1 MNISKINNVI
11 NRVRNYAVKRAEHLE
26 YQAGCIL
33 PSAAVDTVYTVMA
46 TDPKLLP
53 IAVIQKVGFDGCEW
67 LKLGKLSHKTEFL
80 NTLAYVVDGAKAVKN
95 AVFKTKTKSL

>member
-1 MNISKINNVI
+1 MNISKTNNVI
-11 NRVRNYAVKRAEHLE
+11 NRVRQFAVKRAEHLE

-46 TDPKLLP
+46 ADPKLLP
-53 IAVIQKVGFDGCEW
+53 IAVIQKVGFDACEW
-67 LKLGKLSHKTEFL
+67 LKLGKLSYKTEFL

-95 AVFKTKTKSL
+95 VMLSQR

>member
-1 MNISKINNVI
+1 MKILKTNNII
-11 NRVRNYAVKRAEHLE
+11 NRVRQFAVKRADHIQ

-33 PSAAVDTVYTVMA
+33 PSAAVDAVYTAMA
-46 TDPKLLP
+46 TDPKFLP

-80 NTLAYVVDGAKAVKN
+80 NTLSYVSDGVKALKKTIFKPKAK
-95 AVFKTKTKSL
+95 L